1 MRCNPTQV
9 GADPASPGGYAAGF
23 AQIGLG
29 IGCCRA
35 RVARPAQQTVSLHN
49 SGVSCKQDKKEVL
62 SIFGS

>member
-35 RVARPAQQTVSLHN
+35 RVARPAQQIVRQQFSNQLEMLGIDGLDIRT
-49 SGVSCKQDKKEVL
+49 
-62 SIFGS
+62 